1 MSANYALIVEV
12 AGVAIRFQSE
22 MEIDICHLSTLF
34 KHHLV
39 ANDATAADH
48 VVDIVTI
55 ERSPVPEDATLAW
68 KGYYH
73 GVGYDGKHANTL
85 KKYVSQDKRYEYFD
99 TPDGGCITID
109 RESPHTVC
117 SLMSWKKLFSK
128 KKERANIGSLVIL
141 LIHIIMARHNR
152 YTLHASAVAWKGAAI
167 VFTGRSGQGKST
179 LCTDLTKLGA
189 GFMGDDIVF
198 VYQEAGRIMIA
209 PLLFDAK
216 LYIDSQK
223 EKTFVDMTAQSS
235 CNGNAALPLQ
245 AMAEI
250 TQTRQGL
257 SAAQLAEDGH
267 RLFDVLLEA
276 ANNIALQYDS
286 AEWLSLCANILEHK
300 KLYNFSFGDRRLLNV
315 NVLDDFIQ

>member
-22 MEIDICHLSTLF
+22 MEADICHLSTLF
-34 KHHLV
+34 KHHLA
-39 ANDATAADH
+39 ANDARAADH
-48 VVDIVTI
+48 VVDITTI
-55 ERSPVPEDATLAW
+55 ERSPVPEEAVLAW

-152 YTLHASAVAWKGAAI
+152 YTLHASAVAWEGAAI
-167 VFTGRSGQGKST
+167 VFTGRSGRGEGPV
-179 LCTDLTKLGA
+179 CRDL
-189 GFMGDDIVF
+189 I
-198 VYQEAGRIMIA
+198 
-209 PLLFDAK
+209 
-216 LYIDSQK
+216 
-223 EKTFVDMTAQSS
+223 
-235 CNGNAALPLQ
+235 
-245 AMAEI
+245 
-250 TQTRQGL
+250 
-257 SAAQLAEDGH
+257 
-267 RLFDVLLEA
+267 
-276 ANNIALQYDS
+276 
-286 AEWLSLCANILEHK
+286 
-300 KLYNFSFGDRRLLNV
+300 
-315 NVLDDFIQ
+315 

>member
-12 AGVAIRFQSE
+12 AGILIRFQSE
-22 MEIDICHLSTLF
+22 MEEDICHLSTLF
-34 KHHLV
+34 KHHLA
-39 ANDATAADH
+39 ANDAAKADH
-48 VVDIVTI
+48 VVDITTI
-55 ERSPVPEDATLAW
+55 ERSPVPDDAVLAW

-73 GVGYDGKHANTL
+73 GVGYDGKHENTL

-117 SLMSWKKLFSK
+117 SLMSWKKLFSQK
-128 KKERANIGSLVIL
+128 RERANIGSLVIL

-300 KLYNFSFGDRRLLNV
+300 RLYNFSFGDRRMLDV
-315 NVLDDFIQ
+315 HVLDDFFQ